1 MQVPLLCVPSDGCGL
16 RPALFRNAGYVRP
29 VTQCDVPPSVRP
41 TRTRAGGRRLD
52 TSRDTAIASAVVE
65 VLGRAGY
72 AGLTMDA
79 VAMAAGVGKATI
91 YRRWS
96 SKAELLLSVM
106 DVVGAPVLDVP
117 DTGSLRADLIA
128 LLTEVVEL
136 FGGPSGRAIRSLLGA
151 VIDDPV
157 LQEGCRRLPLAN
169 WDAAWE
175 TVVGRAAERGE
186 VAAGAAGSV
195 AAEVGPAVLALRW
208 LVTGR
213 PLDDAVVAELVDHA
227 VLPLLRLP

>member
-1 MQVPLLCVPSDGCGL
+1 M
-16 RPALFRNAGYVRP
+16 
-29 VTQCDVPPSVRP
+29 TQCDECRSPVQP

-52 TSRDTAIASAVVE
+52 ASRDAAIASAVVE
-65 VLGRAGY
+65 VLGRTGY

-79 VAMAAGVGKATI
+79 VALAAGVGKATI

-96 SKAELLLSVM
+96 SKTELLLSVL
-106 DVVGAPVLDVP
+106 DVVGAPVLEVP
-117 DTGSLRADLIA
+117 DTGSLRADLVT

-136 FGGPSGRAIRSLLGA
+136 LGGPSGRAMRSLLGA

-157 LQEGCRRLPLAN
+157 LQRGSRRLPLAN
-169 WDAAWE
+169 WDQAWE
-175 TVVGRAAERGE
+175 TVVTRAEERGE
-186 VAAGAAGSV
+186 VPAGAGRSV

-213 PLDDAVVAELVDHA
+213 PLDGAVVTELVDRV
-227 VLPLLRLP
+227 VLPLLRSA

>member
-1 MQVPLLCVPSDGCGL
+1 M
-16 RPALFRNAGYVRP
+16 
-29 VTQCDVPPSVRP
+29 TQCDETLQAVRP

-52 TSRDTAIASAVVE
+52 TSRDAAIASAVVE
-65 VLGRAGY
+65 LLGRSGY

-79 VAMAAGVGKATI
+79 VAMVAGVGKATI

-106 DVVGAPVLDVP
+106 DVVGAPVLQVP
-117 DTGSLRADLIA
+117 DTGCLREDLIT

-136 FGGPSGRAIRSLLGA
+136 FGGPSGRAIRSLLGV
-151 VIDDPV
+151 VIDDAA

-175 TVVGRAAERGE
+175 TVVTRAVERGE
-186 VAAGAAGSV
+186 IPSGAGRSV

-213 PLDDAVVAELVDHA
+213 SLDDAVVTELVDSV
-227 VLPLLRLP
+227 VLPLLRRR

>member
-1 MQVPLLCVPSDGCGL
+1 M
-16 RPALFRNAGYVRP
+16 
-29 VTQCDVPPSVRP
+29 TQCDETVQAVHP

-52 TSRDTAIASAVVE
+52 TSRDAAIASAVVE

-96 SKAELLLSVM
+96 SKADLLLGVM
-106 DVVGAPVLDVP
+106 DVVGAPVLEVP
-117 DTGSLRADLIA
+117 DTGELRADLIA
-128 LLTEVVEL
+128 VLTDVVEL
-136 FGGPSGRAIRSLLGA
+136 FGGTSGRAIRSLLGA

-169 WDAAWE
+169 WDAAWGS
-175 TVVGRAAERGE
+175 VVARAVERGE
-186 VAAGAAGSV
+186 VPAGAGESV

-213 PLDDAVVAELVDHA
+213 PLDDAVVTELVDRV
-227 VLPLLRLP
+227 VLPLLRRA

>member
-1 MQVPLLCVPSDGCGL
+1 M
-16 RPALFRNAGYVRP
+16 
-29 VTQCDVPPSVRP
+29 VTQCNETAQAVCL
-41 TRTRAGGRRLD
+41 TRTRTRGRRLD
-52 TSRDTAIASAVVE
+52 ASRDAAIASAVIE
-65 VLGRAGY
+65 VLGRSGY

-106 DVVGAPVLDVP
+106 DVAGAPVLQVP
-117 DTGSLRADLIA
+117 DTGKLREDLVTV
-128 LLTEVVEL
+128 LTEVVEL
-136 FGGPSGRAIRSLLGA
+136 FSGPSGRAIRSLLGA

-175 TVVGRAAERGE
+175 TVVTRAVERGE
-186 VAAGAAGSV
+186 ILPGGGGSV

-213 PLDDAVVAELVDHA
+213 TLDDAVVTELVDSV
-227 VLPLLRLP
+227 VLPLLRRR

>member
-1 MQVPLLCVPSDGCGL
+1 
-16 RPALFRNAGYVRP
+16 
-29 VTQCDVPPSVRP
+29 
-41 TRTRAGGRRLD
+41 LD
-52 TSRDTAIASAVVE
+52 ASRDAAIASAVVE
-65 VLGRAGY
+65 VLGRSGY

-79 VAMAAGVGKATI
+79 VAMAARVGKATI

-96 SKAELLLSVM
+96 SKAELLLSVL
-106 DVVGAPVLDVP
+106 DVVGGPVLEIP
-117 DTGSLRADLIA
+117 DTGALREDLIA
-128 LLTEVVEL
+128 VLTEVVEL

-157 LQEGCRRLPLAN
+157 LREGCRSLPLAN

-175 TVVGRAAERGE
+175 TVLARAVQRGE
-186 VAAGAAGSV
+186 LPAGAGRSV

-213 PLDDAVVAELVDHA
+213 PLDDTVVTELVDRA
-227 VLPLLRLP
+227 VLPLLRRP

>member
-1 MQVPLLCVPSDGCGL
+1 M
-16 RPALFRNAGYVRP
+16 
-29 VTQCDVPPSVRP
+29 TQCDQTALSVRP

-52 TSRDTAIASAVVE
+52 ASRDAAIASAVVE
-65 VLGRAGY
+65 VLGRTGY

-79 VAMAAGVGKATI
+79 VALAAGVGKATI

-106 DVVGAPVLDVP
+106 DVVGAPVLEVP
-117 DTGSLRADLIA
+117 DTGALREDLIA
-128 LLTEVVEL
+128 VLTEVVEL

-151 VIDDPV
+151 VVDDPV

-169 WDAAWE
+169 WDRAWG
-175 TVVGRAAERGE
+175 TVVGRAEERGE
-186 VAAGAAGSV
+186 VPAGAGRSV

-213 PLDDAVVAELVDHA
+213 PLDGAVVTELVDRV
-227 VLPLLRLP
+227 VLPLLRSA